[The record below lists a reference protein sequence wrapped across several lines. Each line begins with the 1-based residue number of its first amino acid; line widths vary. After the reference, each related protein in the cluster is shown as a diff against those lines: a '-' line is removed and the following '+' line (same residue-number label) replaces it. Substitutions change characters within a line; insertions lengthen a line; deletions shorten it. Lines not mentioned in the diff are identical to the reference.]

1 MREIKTN
8 LKLLGIKNII
18 QMKKLQLIHNF
29 KQDNVPNIIKEDY
42 LENINHIHNRNL
54 RNNTNF
60 PIIRIL
66 NNTASKYSYKNTE
79 VWNNLN
85 PEIKRKNTLRLFTK
99 CLKENLINEG

>member
-1 MREIKTN
+1 
-8 LKLLGIKNII
+8 
-18 QMKKLQLIHNF
+18 MKKLQLIHNF
-29 KQDNVPNIIKEDY
+29 IQDKVPKIIKEDY

-66 NNTASKYSYKNTE
+66 NNTASNYSYKNTE